1 MNLYS
6 DVKSLSESLKIVT
19 LPRAL
24 VAHYSS
30 EVVSTAQSP
39 SLLSLTGISKSKD
52 KERDRDTDKDR
63 ERNKGSELLQRQR
76 LKQIP

>member
-19 LPRAL
+19 FPRAAL

-30 EVVSTAQSP
+30 DVVSATQS
-39 SLLSLTGISKSKD
+39 SALLSLAGVSKSKD
-52 KERDRDTDKDR
+52 KERDRDIEKER

-76 LKQIP
+76 

>member
-24 VAHYSS
+24 VVHYSS
-30 EVVSTAQSP
+30 EVSTAQSP

-52 KERDRDTDKDR
+52 KERDRDTDKER

-76 LKQIP
+76 LKR